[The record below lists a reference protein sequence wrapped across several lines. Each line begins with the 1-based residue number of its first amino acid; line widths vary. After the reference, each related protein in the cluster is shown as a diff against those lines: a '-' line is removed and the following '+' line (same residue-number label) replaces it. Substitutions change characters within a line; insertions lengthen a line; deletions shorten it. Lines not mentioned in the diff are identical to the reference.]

1 MFRGANAISLDAK
14 GRLAMPSRY
23 RDELISKSA
32 GQLIVTIDA
41 VDPCLC
47 VYPLDE
53 WELIETKLRALP
65 SLREENRRLQRLLIG
80 NAVDL
85 ELDGS
90 GRFLVPPRLREYARL
105 DKRAM
110 LVGQLNKFQLWDE
123 DAWEAVSAADL
134 AAIQQPGDDATP
146 YLMHNRK
153 REDCRITAAPA
164 RWLMAWCMSPVRW
177 LLINIITCCLP
188 MTQRRKPATFW
199 KLSTR

>member
-1 MFRGANAISLDAK
+1 VFRGANAVSLDAK

-23 RDELISKSA
+23 RDELDSRCN

-53 WELIETKLRALP
+53 WEQIEAKLRALP

-85 ELDGS
+85 ELDG
-90 GRFLVPPRLREYARL
+90 GGGFLFPPGLRKYPRLNR
-105 DKRAM
+105 RAM

-123 DAWEAVSAADL
+123 DAWNAVSAADL
-134 AAIQQPGDDATP
+134 AAIQQPGAMPDD
-146 YLMHNRK
+146 LR
-153 REDCRITAAPA
+153 D
-164 RWLMAWCMSPVRW
+164 
-177 LLINIITCCLP
+177 LIL
-188 MTQRRKPATFW
+188 
-199 KLSTR
+199 